1 MNMVKYLSNLR
12 LMPPV
17 PITALLSGSW
27 AIQVLKSAVELG
39 IFEALAD
46 GPRNAVHVAETRNL
60 DVKGC
65 AVLLDALVGLQFLS
79 RADLSGAARSIESV
93 YELNMISQS
102 YLLQSSPLFMGM
114 FLEHHFM
121 LDKMWQDLTKAI
133 AEGKPVMEINH
144 DAKAEE
150 VFPHLAEALVP
161 LNYGYAVD
169 ACKEVLS
176 KRGGPLK
183 VLDVAAGSGVWS
195 IPFAQAN
202 RQTRVEALDFPAVL
216 EVTNKVT
223 ENFGV
228 AAQYEDI
235 GGNWRQAK
243 LAPESYDVIILGHI
257 LHSEGAA
264 ASRELLTACHRAMKP
279 GGTLLIA
286 EFMPNQERTAPVAPL
301 LFAVNMYLLTT
312 SGCVFS
318 FDELSNLCKS
328 AGFKAVY
335 RHQGVEYDSPVVL
348 ASK

>member
-1 MNMVKYLSNLR
+1 
-12 LMPPV
+12 
-17 PITALLSGSW
+17 
-27 AIQVLKSAVELG
+27 
-39 IFEALAD
+39 
-46 GPRNAVHVAETRNL
+46 
-60 DVKGC
+60 
-65 AVLLDALVGLQFLS
+65 
-79 RADLSGAARSIESV
+79 
-93 YELNMISQS
+93 
-102 YLLQSSPLFMGM
+102 
-114 FLEHHFM
+114 
-121 LDKMWQDLTKAI
+121 
-133 AEGKPVMEINH
+133 
-144 DAKAEE
+144 
-150 VFPHLAEALVP
+150 
-161 LNYGYAVD
+161 
-169 ACKEVLS
+169 
-176 KRGGPLK
+176 LK

-195 IPFAQAN
+195 IPFAQAH

-216 EVTNKVT
+216 GVTRKVT

-243 LAPESYDVIILGHI
+243 LAPDSYDVIILGHI

-264 ASRELLTACHRAMKP
+264 ASRELLTACHKAMKP

-286 EFMPNQERTAPVAPL
+286 EFMPNQERTAPVAAL